1 MELLC
6 DVGQVE
12 SRFGLFGDS
21 VSVSARQVNA
31 LRQTYHRLRNHFGRT
46 RWHS

>member
-6 DVGQVE
+6 DMGQVE

-21 VSVSARQVNA
+21 VSFGARYVHV
-31 LRQTYHRLRNHFGRT
+31 LRQTYDRLRNHFGRT
-46 RWHS
+46 